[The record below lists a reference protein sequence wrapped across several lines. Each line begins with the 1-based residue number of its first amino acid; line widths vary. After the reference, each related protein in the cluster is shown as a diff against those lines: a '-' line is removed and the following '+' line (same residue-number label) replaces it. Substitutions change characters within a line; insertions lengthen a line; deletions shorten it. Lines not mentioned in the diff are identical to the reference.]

1 MPGGIE
7 TMQVLRT
14 IAAVRAALR
23 TARAPEGKL
32 VGLVP
37 TMGALHRGHLSL
49 VERARGECG
58 VVAASIFVNPLQ
70 FGPNEDFDR
79 YPRQLERDCELFEA
93 TGVDVVFAPGVME
106 MVPAGATT
114 TVDVGAIGTKLDGA
128 HRPGHFLGVA
138 TIVAKL
144 FHVIQPDR
152 AYFGQKD
159 AVQVAVLRQMVRDLN
174 FPVELVAC
182 PIVRDE
188 DGLALSSRN
197 AYLSAEERARALT
210 IPRALEAMR
219 EEVAAGIVDA
229 DFVLKAGVDVIQ
241 RLGGIELEYLQVVDA
256 KTLEPVQVIRPGTLI
271 AMAARVGKTRLID
284 NFLV

>member
-1 MPGGIE
+1 
-7 TMQVLRT
+7 MQILTT
-14 IAAVRAALR
+14 IAEVRAALK
-23 TARAPEGKL
+23 TARAGAR

-49 VERARGECG
+49 VARARAECG
-58 VVAASIFVNPLQ
+58 VVAASLFVNPLQ
-70 FGPNEDFDR
+70 FGPNEDFAR
-79 YPRQLERDCELFEA
+79 YPRQMERDCELFA
-93 TGVDVVFAPGVME
+93 AAGVDVLFAPGVEE
-106 MVPAGATT
+106 MVRKGATT
-114 TVDVGAIGTKLDGA
+114 TVDVGAIGTRLDGA
-128 HRPGHFLGVA
+128 HRPGHFVGVA

-144 FHVIQPDR
+144 FHVMQPDR

-159 AVQVAVLRQMVRDLN
+159 AVQVAVLRQMVRDLD

-210 IPRALEAMR
+210 IPQALEAMR
-219 EEVAAGIVDA
+219 EELAARIVDREL
-229 DFVLKAGVDVIQ
+229 VLARGLEVVR
-241 RLGGIELEYLQVVDA
+241 RLGGIELEYLEAVDA
-256 KTLEPVQVIRPGTLI
+256 ATLMPVSELHAGTLVAI
-271 AMAARVGKTRLID
+271 AAKVGRTRLID